1 MLYLLVMLLIV
12 VSFKHALIESGVTG
26 RIIIALLILGL
37 IVLMA
42 FQR

>member
-1 MLYLLVMLLIV
+1 MLYLIAMLLIV

-26 RIIIALLILGL
+26 RILIALLVVGL